1 MLNPRENLKLVG
13 HRHARESFLNA
24 YHSDRFPHAWILG
37 GPFGIGKATFA
48 FHMTRFLLNGND
60 DILSNHPIYRRIV
73 ADSHGDVRVIGSD
86 DVREI
91 GVETIRD
98 LNGFLNQTSAEGGYR
113 VVIIDGADKLNRN
126 AANALLK
133 RLEEPP
139 PKTVFFLTTS
149 VPGRL
154 LPTIR
159 SRCQVLNLSPLSD
172 EEVEEVLKDQNLTV
186 PKGITYEKGSPG
198 RLIRLME
205 GEGSQIYA
213 DLQKVLTGG
222 SPTAFIK
229 AYGSDEATYGIVE
242 DLIRNFL
249 HMNILAKVEGESEPL
264 DQTLKVCEKI
274 ETLFDECQ
282 FAQLDRKA
290 TLTCV
295 LETITQRH

>member
-13 HRHARESFLNA
+13 HSQAKEIFLNA
-24 YHSDRFPHAWILG
+24 YHSDRFPHAWILA

-48 FHMTRFLLNGND
+48 FYMTRFLLSGD
-60 DILSNHPIYRRIV
+60 DNILANHPIYRQIV

-91 GVETIRD
+91 GIETIRD
-98 LNGFLNQTSAEGGYR
+98 LNGFLNQTSAQGGFR

-159 SRCQVLNLSPLSD
+159 SRCQVLNLLPLTD
-172 EEVEEVLKDQNLTV
+172 GEVEEVIKDQNLTA
-186 PKGITYEKGSPG
+186 PEGITYEKGSPG

-205 GEGSQIYA
+205 GEGGQIYA
-213 DLQKVLTGG
+213 DLQKVLAGG
-222 SPTAFIK
+222 SPSAFIK
-229 AYGSDEATYGIVE
+229 AYGSDEAAYGIVE
-242 DLIRNFL
+242 DLIRNFI
-249 HMNILAKVEGESEPL
+249 HMNILEKVESDTL
-264 DQTLKVCEKI
+264 DQTLKVCEKV
-274 ETLFDECQ
+274 ETLLDECQ

-295 LETITQRH
+295 LETLTQRH